1 MKRIIKYCG
10 WLLLVFPLGIYAQNG
25 TEKETTPD
33 PIAVV
38 NGYIVRYSEIIR
50 LKPEYIATFTELDGE
65 DAVKLFGNRAKG
77 GAVVIKLVGR
87 NSAGVGE
94 KVDEELLTR
103 AEQIAMAKQEAEA
116 ERQRLAEEKRLADA
130 EAERQRLAEEK
141 RLADAEAERQRL
153 AEEKRLADA
162 EAERQRLAEEK
173 RLADAEAERQRLAEE
188 KRLADAEAERQRL
201 AEEKRLADA
210 EAERQ
215 RLAEEKRL
223 ADAEAERQR
232 LAEEK
237 RLADAEA
244 ERQRLAEEKRLADL
258 EAERQRLAEEK
269 AKELVKEKE
278 SVVITEQE
286 ETDESYFSPDF
297 ISQLQNDFE
306 KSVTDPKVK
315 RVVVNGQEVSKEEAL
330 KINVFDVETS
340 IVTYN
345 TDKTESVL
353 EIRLSNKR

>member
-50 LKPEYIATFTELDGE
+50 LKPEHIATFTELDGE

-116 ERQRLAEEKRLADA
+116 ERQRLAEEKRLTDAEAELQRLAEEKRLADAEAERERLAEEKRLADAEAELQRLAEEKRLADA

-188 KRLADAEAERQRL
+188 KRLADA
-201 AEEKRLADA
+201 
-210 EAERQ
+210 
-215 RLAEEKRL
+215 
-223 ADAEAERQR
+223 
-232 LAEEK
+232 
-237 RLADAEA
+237 
-244 ERQRLAEEKRLADL
+244 